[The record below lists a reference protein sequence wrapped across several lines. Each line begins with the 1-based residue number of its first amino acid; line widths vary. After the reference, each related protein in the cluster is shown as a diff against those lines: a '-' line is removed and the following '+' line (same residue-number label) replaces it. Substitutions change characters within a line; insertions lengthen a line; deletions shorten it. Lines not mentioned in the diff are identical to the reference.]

1 MTCAEAG
8 RQPPRITG
16 CLPPL
21 PALTDSFGILLGEV
35 HRSFGAE
42 RVLDGASL
50 HLEPGRVAALIG
62 PNGSGKTTLL
72 RILAGV
78 LQPDSGSV
86 SVCGQAPGR
95 GLAGYVPAGDRM
107 LNWRLSGRENLRFF
121 ARIAG
126 VRRGEVDTA
135 VRAAGEMGDAGDLLG
150 KRAGQCS
157 TGQRRR
163 LMLAVAFLGSPP
175 VLLIDEPFSDL
186 DEEGCAAVEAAS
198 RRWVEADGLV
208 VYAAPKRSEGPRA
221 DTVYR
226 FADGRIVEDG

>member
-1 MTCAEAG
+1 VRPSGGPTTAMK
-8 RQPPRITG
+8 PRLELRKPGAVVLRGVTR
-16 CLPPL
+16 
-21 PALTDSFGILLGEV
+21 AFGDEP
-35 HRSFGAE
+35 
-42 RVLDGASL
+42 VLKYVAL
-50 HLEPGRVAALIG
+50 HLDAGQVVAFVG

-78 LQPDSGSV
+78 LQPDLGSV
-86 SVCGQAPGR
+86 AICGEAAGQ

-121 ARIAG
+121 ARVAG
-126 VRRGEVDTA
+126 VRRGDVDSSVLTA
-135 VRAAGEMGDAGDLLG
+135 AEMADAADLLG

-186 DEEGCAAVEAAS
+186 DDGGCAAVEAAS
-198 RRWVEADGLV
+198 CRWAEADGLV
-208 VYAAPKRSEGPRA
+208 LYAAPKRSEGPRA
-221 DTVYR
+221 HAVYR
-226 FADGRIVEDG
+226 FSDGRIVEDE

>member
-1 MTCAEAG
+1 MRMSTSLASLVARG
-8 RQPPRITG
+8 IVLDDVRRT
-16 CLPPL
+16 
-21 PALTDSFGILLGEV
+21 FGN
-35 HRSFGAE
+35 E

-50 HLEPGRVAALIG
+50 RLEPGRVAAIVG

-72 RILAGV
+72 RMLAGV
-78 LQPDSGSV
+78 LQQDSGSV
-86 SVCGQAPGR
+86 AVCGRAPGH

-126 VRRGEVDTA
+126 IRRGDVDAAILAAAETA
-135 VRAAGEMGDAGDLLG
+135 DAADLLG

-163 LMLAVAFLGSPP
+163 LMIAVAFLGSPP

-186 DEEGCAAVEAAS
+186 DDGGCAAVEAAS
-198 RRWVEADGLV
+198 RRWVDADGLV
-208 VYAAPKRSEGPRA
+208 LYAAPKRSEGPRTDA
-221 DTVYR
+221 IYR
-226 FADGRIVEDG
+226 FADGRIEEDG

>member
-1 MTCAEAG
+1 MSTPLASAG
-8 RQPPRITG
+8 AR
-16 CLPPL
+16 
-21 PALTDSFGILLGEV
+21 GIVLEDV
-35 HRSFGAE
+35 ARSFGRE
-42 RVLDGASL
+42 RVLHGASL
-50 HLEPGRVAALIG
+50 YVEPGRVAAFIG

-78 LQPDSGSV
+78 LLPDSGSV
-86 SVCGQAPGR
+86 AVCGEAPGH

-126 VRRGEVDTA
+126 VRRGDVDTA
-135 VRAAGEMGDAGDLLG
+135 VLAAAEMADAADLLG
-150 KRAGQCS
+150 KRAGECS

-186 DEEGCAAVEAAS
+186 DDEGCAAVEAAA
-198 RRWVEADGLV
+198 RRWAEADGLV
-208 VYAAPKRSEGPRA
+208 LYAAPKHTEGPRA
-221 DTVYR
+221 NAVYR
-226 FADGRIVEDG
+226 FVDGRIVEGA